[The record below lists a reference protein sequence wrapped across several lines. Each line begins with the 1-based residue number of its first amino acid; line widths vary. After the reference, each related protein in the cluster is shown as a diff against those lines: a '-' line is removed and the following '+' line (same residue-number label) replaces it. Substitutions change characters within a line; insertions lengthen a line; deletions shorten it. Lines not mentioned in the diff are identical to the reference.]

1 MRTIF
6 ILASAALASAA
17 VFSGPALAGEPLH
30 LTPPLYRDQAYA
42 VQQGRPFTQL
52 ATTPQPVPAAD
63 ERRTASSTQRPLIQ
77 ASAEPRS

>member
-17 VFSGPALAGEPLH
+17 VFSGPAVAGEPLH

-42 VQQGRPFTQL
+42 QL
-52 ATTPQPVPAAD
+52 QSHHLNHLTTTPQPVPMAD
-63 ERRTASSTQRPLIQ
+63 DLRTGSITKRSLVQ
-77 ASAEPRS
+77 ASAEARR